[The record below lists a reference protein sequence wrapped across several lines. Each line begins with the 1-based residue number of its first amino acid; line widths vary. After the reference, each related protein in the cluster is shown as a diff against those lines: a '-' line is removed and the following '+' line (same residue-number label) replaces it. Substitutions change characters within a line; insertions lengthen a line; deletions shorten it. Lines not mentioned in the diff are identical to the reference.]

1 MRFALALLVVCGCT
15 DNAAKFVGTWSYYD
29 STVTTECNPG
39 GGTQQLVG
47 TIQLTRAGD
56 AIEIDSASQYTLAVA
71 VSGDCRPKF
80 SVSDMQA
87 TLVPQDT
94 CELAAGDGTQ
104 LRLDYATYIFTLAD
118 VTGPGIAPM
127 TPGLTMTLD
136 ATVASQNGSCH
147 VTSDGT
153 LVTSG

>member
-1 MRFALALLVVCGCT
+1 MRYALAWLFVFGCS
-15 DNAAKFVGTWSYYD
+15 DDAAKFVGTWSYYD
-29 STVTTECNPG
+29 STVTTACNPG

-56 AIEIDSASQYTLAVA
+56 QIQIDSASQYTIAVA
-71 VSGDCRPKF
+71 VSGDCRPRF
-80 SVSDMQA
+80 SVTDMQA

-94 CELAAGDGTQ
+94 CYLAAGDGTQ
-104 LRLDYATYIFTLAD
+104 LRLNYATYIFTLAD
-118 VTGPGIAPM
+118 ITGPGIAPM

-136 ATVASQNGSCH
+136 ATVASQNGSCQ